1 MYTINYIYTRL
12 SPNAKISE
20 RIHILELMR
29 NYVMSK
35 TEFDLKCQVTV
46 SV

>member
-1 MYTINYIYTRL
+1 MYTINYVYTRL
-12 SPNAKISE
+12 PPNAKISE
-20 RIHILELMR
+20 RIHILALMR

-35 TEFDLKCQVTV
+35 TKFDLKFQVTV